1 MDGTGVFLHICRKM
15 QHWNH
20 YEMAFEA
27 YLKERK
33 IPFMA
38 LAERYRNPLDDGSTL
53 KNLDFV
59 ISRPGNA
66 SWLIDVKGRK
76 FPSNTRGGYWKQW
89 ATRDDLVGLRHW
101 ENMFGNHFTGLLV
114 FAYLIC
120 GDKSPLPERQLFE
133 YRQRLYGFV
142 GISVTDYLS
151 EIKVLSPKW
160 CTFAMPTERFRQLA
174 KPFEEFVTQ

>member
-1 MDGTGVFLHICRKM
+1 MLR
-15 QHWNH
+15 WNH

-33 IPFMA
+33 IPFLAM
-38 LAERYRNPLDDGSTL
+38 AERYRNPLEDGSTL

-59 ISRPGNA
+59 ISRRVGT

-76 FPSNTRGGYWKQW
+76 FPGGKHGGYWKHW
-89 ATRDDLVGLRHW
+89 TTRDDLVGLRHW
-101 ENMFGNHFTGLLV
+101 ENMFGERFSSLLV

-120 GDKSPLPERQLFE
+120 GNKSPLPEHQLFE

-142 GISVTDYLS
+142 GISIADYLP
-151 EIKVLSPKW
+151 EIRVLSPKW
-160 CTFAMPTERFRQLA
+160 HTFAMPTERFRQLA
-174 KPFEEFVTQ
+174 KPFEDFIAR